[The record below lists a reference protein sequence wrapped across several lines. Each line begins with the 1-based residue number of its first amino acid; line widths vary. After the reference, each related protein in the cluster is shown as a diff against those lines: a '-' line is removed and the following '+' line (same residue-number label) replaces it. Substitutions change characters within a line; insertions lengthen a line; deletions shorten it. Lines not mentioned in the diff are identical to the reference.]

1 MAAPVKERPKVLIP
15 LPPLPEF
22 YQNATEGET
31 MAPTSSASN
40 SHAKHTTRS
49 QKSGRKAAAAV
60 EVEFRT
66 TIDSRSPVEPVLPP
80 AKPLS
85 LEAEAYARPT
95 VLYGHSQPHPVKL
108 PPFPPPPPPPPPPP
122 GFEFSDHDNMTH
134 RYSYHHHHTSKHH
147 ETKPTKRSQSQG
159 ARVINIPPPPPGFP
173 DVPGVLIQT
182 EPVSQPTVTVYH
194 ICRICLRP
202 RSEKYH
208 LEHPISSDGVL
219 PPPSIC
225 KRCRITSVEEK
236 NDHTKLVRVEE
247 SDKVRVGISAFV
259 PKNSVYTR
267 QEASE
272 AIRKQSRKGYGDIY
286 VRESSPEEEEPAR
299 VIYRYVKR
307 DTKSAPDPPVMERPE
322 VSVENLAA
330 MNLMND
336 QASPPPE
343 TGRTT
348 MKVNVG
354 SDYADSPNTGTVRYP
369 AQNVRVAE
377 IRRVERAETI
387 DSLSSTKSSK
397 SSTSAANEQM
407 ASRAKASVS
416 VRSSVASS
424 KSKVTATAQVAAPAA
439 TIAPIYTESEIRT
452 FARDEVE
459 RYRQAERMM
468 HAHPNAYAHGRMVPV
483 TPAVP
488 VERRIEVVRDTA
500 ATKPWEVPASPPREA
515 AFAALQS
522 RKAST
527 ASKDGTGRMERGPS
541 EDSRQWYRPAES
553 SPSASKS
560 ASSTRS
566 SSTVRQQ
573 STAQADRPNNARSYE
588 YDTAIT
594 YQHER
599 RTQVPKRQT
608 HREPSTSVQLK
619 EVVGI
624 IREEPVHAKHSSV
637 STGRKLEPDAIE
649 VTEEIELPPGAHL
662 RAASI
667 RASDPAISQRVEILR
682 TGPDSGRQQHPRSP
696 QEDHEMRSSK
706 VSSFRTD
713 KSYWEDQAVVRS
725 AGGLSSVRKDIYTE
739 SEVRGSDHQHRAKTD
754 TTVEET
760 REVFLM
766 PSPRQFHPNLSSHGR
781 SDDDSWYESRVKSVK
796 KHQQMPD
803 QPGSPPKPRDETSDK
818 SIWPTDE
825 APIRAPAS
833 SRMSM
838 VEDGEDDDD
847 WDWEYR
853 TRIVTA
859 SDRPPGRRDD
869 ESAPGRHYVDTE
881 RTYRR
886 RVPSQPSAHEQEMS
900 AHSSHIQAKPP
911 PREPP
916 PREPSPI
923 ERRPR
928 GPLIPEIVIS
938 TEIEQEPTHDRG
950 RGPYM
955 RSSEESAH
963 VRFASKV
970 EFSPTP
976 PRSDESL
983 PEQVKR
989 SRPSSQV
996 SRGSAKKSS
1005 LRHQIDGGASEPPE
1019 SAESLLAEYETT
1031 RAIRGHSV
1039 EREREQELDYVSVKH
1054 TNSARGSDH
1063 TGSAAKHSTR
1073 SEPRSFRS
1081 QGSRHSTRTR
1091 EDDDFAEDASLD
1103 EVEQRSTRS
1112 GRSGRSRHSAH
1123 RSSDDAETAAQLSK
1137 SRRLARA
1144 LSESPSRE
1152 RLQQDY
1158 DRVQQQQEQKSETVI
1173 SRGRRQDWDEP
1184 QVDDKGPYREERR
1197 TESMDAL
1204 YGSGHGGPK
1213 NKQRE
1218 YVVRE
1223 KW

>member
-1 MAAPVKERPKVLIP
+1 MAAPLKERPKVLIP

-22 YQNATEGET
+22 YRTTTEGET
-31 MAPTSSASN
+31 MAPSSS
-40 SHAKHTTRS
+40 SHAKHTTKS
-49 QKSGRKAAAAV
+49 QKIGRKVVAV
-60 EVEFRT
+60 EVGLRT
-66 TIDSRSPVEPVLPP
+66 SADSRSAVEPVLPP

-85 LEAEAYARPT
+85 LEAEVDARPA
-95 VLYGHSQPHPVKL
+95 VFCGRSQPPPVKL
-108 PPFPPPPPPPPPPP
+108 PPFPPPPPP
-122 GFEFSDHDNMTH
+122 GLEFRNHDKMTH
-134 RYSYHHHHTSKHH
+134 RYSYYQHHTSKHH
-147 ETKPTKRSQSQG
+147 DTKPPERSQSQG

-173 DVPGVLIQT
+173 GGLAVLVET
-182 EPVSQPTVTVYH
+182 EPIRQPTLTVYH

-208 LEHPISSDGVL
+208 LEHPISSDGML
-219 PPPSIC
+219 PPPGIC

-236 NDHTKLVRVEE
+236 NDHTKVVHVEE
-247 SDKVRVGISAFV
+247 SDKVRVGISAFL
-259 PKNSVYTR
+259 PKHSLYTR

-272 AIRKQSRKGYGDIY
+272 AIRKQHRKGYGDIY
-286 VRESSPEEEEPAR
+286 VREGSSEEEEPER
-299 VIYRYVKR
+299 VVYRYVKR
-307 DTKSAPDPPVMERPE
+307 TTKSAPDPPPMERPE

-330 MNLMND
+330 MNLMNN

-343 TGRTT
+343 TGRTM

-354 SDYADSPNTGTVRYP
+354 SDYADFPNTGTVRHP

-377 IRRVERAETI
+377 IRRVERVETS
-387 DSLSSTKSSK
+387 DALASTKSSR
-397 SSTSAANEQM
+397 SSTSAANDQM
-407 ASRAKASVS
+407 TSTAKASVS

-424 KSKVTATAQVAAPAA
+424 KSKLTATAQAAAPAK
-439 TIAPIYTESEIRT
+439 TTAPIYTESEIRT

-468 HAHPNAYAHGRMVPV
+468 DAHPNAYAHGRMVPV
-483 TPAVP
+483 APAVP
-488 VERRIEVVRDTA
+488 VERRIEVIKDTT
-500 ATKPWEVPASPPREA
+500 ATRPWEVPASPPREA
-515 AFAALQS
+515 AFAALRS
-522 RKAST
+522 RNAST
-527 ASKDGTGRMERGPS
+527 ASKDGTGSMERVSS
-541 EDSRQWYRPAES
+541 EDSRHWYRPAES

-566 SSTVRQQ
+566 PSTVRQK
-573 STAQADRPNNARSYE
+573 STAQADGLDNARSYG
-588 YDTAIT
+588 YDTVIT

-599 RTQVPKRQT
+599 RTQSPTREAQQ
-608 HREPSTSVQLK
+608 EPSATVQLK
-619 EVVGI
+619 EIVGM
-624 IREEPVHAKHSSV
+624 IREEPVHSKLPSV
-637 STGRKLEPDAIE
+637 SSSRKPEPNVIE
-649 VTEEIELPPGAHL
+649 VTEEIELPSGTHL
-662 RAASI
+662 RATPI
-667 RASDPAISQRVEILR
+667 RAPDPAISQRVDILR
-682 TGPDSGRQQHPRSP
+682 TAHDSDRQQRTRSP
-696 QEDHEMRSSK
+696 QEDRGMRSSR

-713 KSYWEDQAVVRS
+713 KSYWEDEAIVRS
-725 AGGLSSVRKDIYTE
+725 ASGLSSVRQDMHAE
-739 SEVRGSDHQHRAKTD
+739 NEVRASDQQHRAKTEVA
-754 TTVEET
+754 VEET
-760 REVFLM
+760 KEVFLM
-766 PSPRQFHPNLSSHGR
+766 PSPTQFHPNLSSHGR
-781 SDDDSWYESRVKSVK
+781 SDDDSWYASRVKSLK
-796 KHQQMPD
+796 KHQQMPE
-803 QPGSPPKPRDETSDK
+803 QPSSTPNPRDNTSDK
-818 SIWPTDE
+818 TIWPLDNT
-825 APIRAPAS
+825 PIRAPAS

-838 VEDGEDDDD
+838 VEDDEDDDD

-853 TRIVTA
+853 KRIVTA
-859 SDRPPGRRDD
+859 SDRPSGRRDD

-881 RTYRR
+881 RIFRR

-900 AHSSHIQAKPP
+900 THSSHIQAKSP

-928 GPLIPEIVIS
+928 GPPIPEIVVS
-938 TEIEQEPTHDRG
+938 TEVEQESTHDRG

-983 PEQVKR
+983 PEQVRHSK
-989 SRPSSQV
+989 PSSQI
-996 SRGSAKKSS
+996 SKGSAKKSS

-1019 SAESLLAEYETT
+1019 SAESILAEYETT

-1039 EREREQELDYVSVKH
+1039 ERKEELDYVSVKH
-1054 TNSARGSDH
+1054 TSSARASAH
-1063 TGSAAKHSTR
+1063 SGSAAQHSFR
-1073 SEPRSFRS
+1073 SEPRSFRR
-1081 QGSRHSTRTR
+1081 QGSRRSTRTR
-1091 EDDDFAEDASLD
+1091 EDGGAAQDPPLD
-1103 EVEQRSTRS
+1103 EVEQRS
-1112 GRSGRSRHSAH
+1112 GRSGHSGLSRRSTRHS
-1123 RSSDDAETAAQLSK
+1123 SPDNAETAAELSHN
-1137 SRRLARA
+1137 RRLARA

-1152 RLQQDY
+1152 RLQQHY
-1158 DRVQQQQEQKSETVI
+1158 VRVQQQQEQKSETVI
-1173 SRGRRQDWDEP
+1173 SRGRRQDWDEL